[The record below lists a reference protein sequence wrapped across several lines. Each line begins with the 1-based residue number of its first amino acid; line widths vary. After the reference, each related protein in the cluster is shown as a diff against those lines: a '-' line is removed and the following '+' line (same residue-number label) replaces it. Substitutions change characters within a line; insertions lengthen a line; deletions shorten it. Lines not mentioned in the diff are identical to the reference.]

1 MFTPTNLTMLRKEE
15 MTELLRSTLDIC
27 LQNDANALNL
37 NTQVNALRSIVDQ
50 LDDTL
55 VYERENEFTKELE
68 ALDSD
73 RDEAITGLRF
83 GFVMN
88 TYHQHPKIKEAA
100 QILLDR
106 VDSYGSSIA
115 RMNYE
120 SESAAIIN
128 LINDFETEENLKAA
142 LQRVGLQNWVDRLK
156 IANQK
161 FRTLYTERITEESK
175 KNKTSFSAIRP
186 EAMTVYTNLINRIN
200 AYVVLDEEKKYE
212 SIHNELITLTDR
224 YHQII
229 SNRKRNTSE
238 ETDQVVN

>member
-1 MFTPTNLTMLRKEE
+1 MFTPRNLMTLRKEE
-15 MTELLRSTLDIC
+15 MTELLRNTVDIC
-27 LQNDANALNL
+27 YQNDADALNI
-37 NTQVNALRSIVDQ
+37 NIQVEALKTIVDQ
-50 LDDTL
+50 LDGAL
-55 VYERENEFTKELE
+55 LYEREKEFTKELE
-68 ALDSD
+68 TLDSD
-73 RDEAITGLRF
+73 RDDAIKGLRY
-83 GFVMN
+83 GFIMN
-88 TYHQHPKIKEAA
+88 TYHQHPKVKEAA
-100 QILLDR
+100 QTLLDR
-106 VDSYGSSIA
+106 VDSYGSRIA

-142 LQRVGLQNWVDRLK
+142 LQRLGLQNWVDRLK

-212 SIHNELITLTDR
+212 SINNELITLTDR

-229 SNRKRNTSE
+229 SNRKRNSSE